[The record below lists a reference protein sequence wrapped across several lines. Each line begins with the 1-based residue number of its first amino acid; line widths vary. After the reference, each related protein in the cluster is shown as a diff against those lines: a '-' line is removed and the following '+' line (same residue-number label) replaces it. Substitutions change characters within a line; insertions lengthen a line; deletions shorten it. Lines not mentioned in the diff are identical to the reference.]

1 MPATAAKHEYTRPET
16 LRLLGISERQLRKW
30 EQLGLVEPVD
40 VYRFQNLI
48 ALRTLVRLQAAK
60 LPAAKIQRAVVAV
73 RRKMADGADPL
84 TDFRLFTEGNRI
96 RVQMGRQTME
106 PESGQLLLD
115 FGGSEMERMVSLP
128 RPRVQEN
135 DAESRR
141 RSREAETWFQ
151 RGVELEQTGA
161 PVDEIVDAYT
171 IAISLDPKLAAALVN
186 LGTIHFTAQ
195 RWDKAEKYYLRALEA
210 NPSYPLAHFNMG
222 NLWDERGDRPK
233 AREHYLKALELDPHY
248 ADAHYNLALL
258 YQASGEMMKAIRHWR
273 TYLKIDP
280 RSQWA
285 DVARRELDRLY
296 SATLVQ
302 GGGNQA
308 AFRTQ

>member
-1 MPATAAKHEYTRPET
+1 M
-16 LRLLGISERQLRKW
+16 
-30 EQLGLVEPVD
+30 EPVD